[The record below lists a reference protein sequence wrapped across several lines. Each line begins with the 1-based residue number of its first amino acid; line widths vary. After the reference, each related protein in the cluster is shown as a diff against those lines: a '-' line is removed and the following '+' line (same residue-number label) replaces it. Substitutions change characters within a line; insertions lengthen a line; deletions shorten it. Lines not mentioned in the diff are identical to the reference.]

1 MRKFIQRA
9 LNKLEKLD
17 RERIHQLIYD
27 IAVENER
34 LELVLNSMNDGVL
47 VADENHR
54 LVLHNKP
61 VERLLPLNL
70 TEPGEGFIWELI
82 ADPHIAVFVERTL
95 LEQESI
101 MDQEFALDAGGLTR
115 ILSCSVMPLVRNGT
129 VQGNIL
135 RVEDIS
141 EKRNRE
147 ARLRRAESLA
157 SLTTLAA
164 GVAHEI
170 KNPLGSIG
178 IHIQLIQRALA
189 AEGIGKNA
197 SVQGN
202 LHIINEEIERLN
214 KIVVDFLFAVRPMDV
229 TLEYAD
235 LNRLLQEL
243 LDFVS
248 VELDEAGISIETDLT
263 GELPE
268 LLLDDKYLK
277 HALLNIVKNAISA
290 MPEGGRLKLDT
301 RLRGDEVVLRVID
314 NGVGMSDQVLEKIF
328 EPYFTTKDFG
338 SGIGLTLVYK
348 VLREHN
354 AEISVVSQEGKGTTF
369 TITFRVPQKEQHLL
383 DWHEEADT

>member
-17 RERIHQLIYD
+17 RERIHQLVYD

-61 VERLLPLNL
+61 VERLLPLTL
-70 TEPGEGFIWELI
+70 TEPSEGLIWELI

-95 LEQESI
+95 RDQESI
-101 MDQEFALDAGGLTR
+101 MDQEFAIDAGGLTR

-135 RVEDIS
+135 RVVDVS
-141 EKRNRE
+141 DKRNRE

-189 AEGIGKNA
+189 AEGIGEDA

-202 LHIINEEIERLN
+202 LHVINEEIERLN

-229 TLEYAD
+229 HLEYGD
-235 LNRLLQEL
+235 LNQLLQEL
-243 LDFVS
+243 LDFVD
-248 VELDEAGISIETDLT
+248 VELDEAGIALETDLASQ
-263 GELPE
+263 LPE

-290 MPEGGRLKLDT
+290 MPEGGTLKIDT
-301 RLRGDEVVLRVID
+301 RWRGDEVVLRVID

-354 AEISVVSQEGKGTTF
+354 AEIAVVSQEGKGTTF
-369 TITFRVPQKEQHLL
+369 TMTFRVPQKEQHLL
-383 DWHEEADT
+383 DWHEEAEL